1 MIPRSARRFGGFSLL
16 AIIAAAAALTVSP
29 AEITACLGVDKAY
42 ADWAAIA
49 REKAMMSEEAWHSA
63 CRQTRDA
70 NARRVSAIRT
80 LLATGASPVG
90 GFPAATAQLANAR
103 KAADPTVAELFRVVA
118 VEQAAREG
126 LRSGPVNAGISPLA
140 MRLYRAVVAVDA
152 TNADIRS
159 RAWLKPVIA
168 RRGWF
173 TISRDGAEADKAAQ
187 LIVQHADADVT
198 FKGEMI
204 ALMEPLVEAGESDR
218 GFFPYMYDRW
228 AAQAGKPLRFGFQG
242 ACKSKGVWEPLPIED
257 PEHLDER
264 RRRYG
269 VTRSFAEEKSL
280 NSARCP

>member
-16 AIIAAAAALTVSP
+16 AIIAAAATLTVSP

-49 REKAMMSEEAWHSA
+49 REKAMISDGAWREA
-63 CRQTRDA
+63 CRQARDA
-70 NARRVSAIRT
+70 NARRVSAIKV
-80 LLATGASPVG
+80 LMATGVSPVG
-90 GFPAATAQLANAR
+90 GFPAATVQLANAR
-103 KAADPTVAELFRVVA
+103 RATDPTVAELFRVVA
-118 VEQAAREG
+118 VEQAVRDG
-126 LRSGPVNAGISPLA
+126 LRPGPVNAGISPLA
-140 MRLYRAVVAVDA
+140 MRLYRAVIAFDGTVADA
-152 TNADIRS
+152 QS
-159 RAWLKPVIA
+159 REWLKSVIA

-187 LIVQHADADVT
+187 LIVQHADEDVA

-204 ALMEPLVEAGESDR
+204 ALLEPLVEAGESGR
-218 GFFPYMYDRW
+218 SFFPYMYDRW

-257 PEHLDER
+257 SEHLDER

-269 VTRSFAEEKSL
+269 VTRSFAEEKNL

>member
-1 MIPRSARRFGGFSLL
+1 ML

-49 REKAMMSEEAWHSA
+49 REKATISDEAWREA
-63 CRQTRDA
+63 CRQARDA
-70 NARRVSAIRT
+70 NGRRVSAIKT
-80 LLATGASPVG
+80 LMATGIAPVG
-90 GFPAATAQLANAR
+90 GFPLANAQLANAR
-103 KAADPTVAELFRVVA
+103 KATDPTVAELFRVVA
-118 VEQAAREG
+118 HEQAIRDS
-126 LRSGPVNAGISPLA
+126 LRPGPVSAGISPLA
-140 MRLYRAVVAVDA
+140 MRLYRSLVAVDG
-152 TNADIRS
+152 TVADAQS

-173 TISRDGAEADKAAQ
+173 TIGRDGAAADKAAQ
-187 LIVQHADADVT
+187 LIVQHADEDVA

-204 ALMEPLVEAGESDR
+204 ALIEPLVETSESDR

-269 VTRSFAEEKSL
+269 VKQSFAEQK
-280 NSARCP
+280 NQMSAGCP

>member
-49 REKAMMSEEAWHSA
+49 REKATISDEAWRSA
-63 CRQTRDA
+63 CRQARDA
-70 NARRVSAIRT
+70 NARRISAIKV
-80 LLATGASPVG
+80 LMATGSSPVG
-90 GFPAATAQLANAR
+90 GFPSATAHLANAR
-103 KAADPTVAELFRVVA
+103 KATDPTVSELFRIVA
-118 VEQAAREG
+118 VEQAVREG
-126 LRSGPVNAGISPLA
+126 LRPGPVNAGISPLA
-140 MRLYRAVVAVDA
+140 MRLYRAMVAVDG
-152 TNADIRS
+152 TVADAQS
-159 RAWLKPVIA
+159 REWLKPVIA

-173 TISRDGAEADKAAQ
+173 TISRDGADADKAAQ
-187 LIVQHADADVT
+187 LIVQHADADVA

-204 ALMEPLVEAGESDR
+204 ALLEPLVEAGESGR
-218 GFFPYMYDRW
+218 SFFPYMYDRW

-269 VTRSFAEEKSL
+269 VMRSFAEEKNL